1 MQSRSFCY
9 VDDLIDVITKLMN
22 THDDVTGSINI
33 GNPVELT
40 ILELAN
46 LVIELTGAK
55 SKKLDERRFPQTTRS
70 RDSQI

>member
-1 MQSRSFCY
+1 
-9 VDDLIDVITKLMN
+9 MN

-40 ILELAN
+40 FLELAN
-46 LVIELTGAK
+46 LVIELTAAK